1 MIKRILLASGVS
13 AVLLAQLVLSPLAF
27 AQKAPTPEPASP
39 AVTKQV
45 KSSVEAWLKGRFK
58 VDAVSKTVMPG
69 LVEVRIG
76 KDILYAHENG
86 QFALVEGQLIEL
98 KSGNNLTAARMEVL
112 QAVDVSKL
120 PLDLAMKTV
129 QGDGGKGA
137 RTIVVFEDPY
147 CSFCRKYR
155 AVLMSMENVTI
166 YTYFYPILRAE
177 STTVSKNAW
186 CAKDREAAWEG
197 WMMGGREPAAA
208 PANCDFPKD
217 KILALGKEL
226 GVQATPTTFVSS
238 GKRLQGALGKEALEA
253 ALKSP

>member
-1 MIKRILLASGVS
+1 MIKRMLIACGLSAALLAPLVFSPS
-13 AVLLAQLVLSPLAF
+13 AQ
-27 AQKAPTPEPASP
+27 AQKPAGPEPASP

-45 KSSVEAWLKGRFK
+45 KAAVETWLKGRFK
-58 VDAVSKTVMPG
+58 VDAVSKTPMPG

-76 KDILYAHENG
+76 QDILYAHENG

-112 QAVDVSKL
+112 QAVDISKL
-120 PLDLAMKTV
+120 PLELALKTV
-129 QGDGGKGA
+129 QGDGGKGK

-147 CSFCRKYR
+147 CSFCRKFR
-155 AVLMSMENVTI
+155 AVLLSMENVTI

-177 STTVSKNAW
+177 STTLSKNAW

-197 WMMGGREPAAA
+197 WMMQGKEPAAA

-217 KILALGKEL
+217 KILALGQGL

-238 GKRLQGALGKEALEA
+238 GKRLQGALSKEALEA
-253 ALKSP
+253 ALKTP

>member
-13 AVLLAQLVLSPLAF
+13 AVLLAQLVLSPPAF

-98 KSGNNLTAARMEVL
+98 KSGSNLTAARMEVL

-155 AVLMSMENVTI
+155 AVLMSMDNVTI

-177 STTVSKNAW
+177 STTLSKNAW
-186 CAKDREAAWEG
+186 CANDREAALEG
-197 WMMGGREPAAA
+197 WMMGGQGARRGTRKLRLPQGQDSRAGQRVGCAGHPHHLCEQWQA
-208 PANCDFPKD
+208 PAGC
-217 KILALGKEL
+217 LG
-226 GVQATPTTFVSS
+226 Q
-238 GKRLQGALGKEALEA
+238 RGA
-253 ALKSP
+253 